1 MSLARETCVFV
12 SAAYRLGLV
21 LEDLRDACDPS
32 GTLSSPHKFRKRIE
46 ECIDGLGGLLWTT
59 EHLPGTT
66 ELHKKLWFF
75 REAIGP
81 ASSSPTVNG
90 WGQIATD
97 TLSGLQ
103 KHVAA
108 RVGPRLRD
116 QLDALLV
123 LLLVEQRERGR
134 QKLRL
139 AIDFA
144 PWIGV
149 DGSDMLEII
158 GARALQGLLHVKPP
172 DPSLPPRAGVT
183 PLPTVHA
190 ADSASVRLTIDGSL
204 FAESLLEG
212 DAEPGHA
219 PTLQTDRERPVAAP
233 ARIEGSIERL
243 EIQNI
248 FSFGDEAEPI
258 EMGRLNLLIGANGAG
273 KSNILE
279 AIELLAST
287 PRDVQAAIR
296 EAGGIYDVLSRRSRQ
311 EGLVGT
317 VEAVIRFAHRDDPL
331 LHRLRFAAEEQRFSI
346 VDERIE
352 NVDAHNR
359 PTPFFFFGHEK
370 RGPMI
375 STWNE
380 ADQQR
385 RLEPVRMPATRS
397 ILSERRD
404 PERYPELAG
413 LAGFYEGLRAYRE
426 PLLGRFAAPRTPQA
440 TDLPND
446 QLRADGSNLALVL
459 GRLRLDPPTMRS
471 IVEKL
476 RDVYASVNDIET
488 KTEGGTI
495 QVFLQDNGFPLSARR
510 ISDGTMRFLCLL
522 VVLCDPSPPPV
533 VLIEEPELGLHPDAI
548 GALADLLR
556 DASERMQLIVTTHSE
571 ALVDRFGDTPEV
583 VLVIDK
589 AEPIEG
595 GSTRAR
601 RLDREN
607 LKEWLDTYSLG
618 RLWRMGELGGNR
630 W

>member
-1 MSLARETCVFV
+1 MSLARETCAFV
-12 SAAYRLGLV
+12 TAAYRVGLAIQ
-21 LEDLRDACDPS
+21 DFRDACDPPGPQS
-32 GTLSSPHKFRKRIE
+32 VRDDLLRQVDASIDDLIRMPGARDLDGKLYPFRGTSPRERFTGPSDWHRSATAALSV
-46 ECIDGLGGLLWTT
+46 LQ
-59 EHLPGTT
+59 EHVVT
-66 ELHKKLWFF
+66 
-75 REAIGP
+75 
-81 ASSSPTVNG
+81 S
-90 WGQIATD
+90 
-97 TLSGLQ
+97 
-103 KHVAA
+103 
-108 RVGPRLRD
+108 VGPKLRD

-123 LLLVEQRERGR
+123 LLLLDQRKRGTR
-134 QKLRL
+134 IHEARP
-139 AIDFA
+139 AIDYS

-149 DGSDMLEII
+149 GEADIQEMVES
-158 GARALQGLLHVKPP
+158 RALRGLV
-172 DPSLPPRAGVT
+172 
-183 PLPTVHA
+183 
-190 ADSASVRLTIDGSL
+190 SVAKGGLIRLTVDGRL
-204 FAESLLEG
+204 FVEDLLEG
-212 DAEPGHA
+212 GGEPANGSGVQISLEH
-219 PTLQTDRERPVAAP
+219 PVAAP

-243 EIQNI
+243 KIQNI

-258 EMGRLNLLIGANGAG
+258 DMGRLNVLIGANGAG

-279 AIELLAST
+279 AIELLASS

-296 EAGGIYDVLSRRSRQ
+296 EAGGIHDVLSRRTKP

-317 VEAVIRFAHRDDPL
+317 VEAVIRFAHRDEPL
-331 LHRLRFAAEEQRFSI
+331 RHRLCFAAEEQRFSI

-352 NVDAHNR
+352 NADAQGR
-359 PTPFFFFGHEK
+359 PKPFFFFGHEM

-375 STWNE
+375 SAWDE
-380 ADQQR
+380 AAQQR

-413 LAGFYEGLRAYRE
+413 LASFYEGLRAYRE
-426 PLLGRFAAPRTPQA
+426 PLLGRLSAPRGPQA

-446 QLRADGSNLALVL
+446 HLLADGSNLALVL
-459 GRLRLDPPTMRS
+459 GRLRLDPPTIRS

-556 DASERMQLIVTTHSE
+556 DASERMQVVVTTHSE

-589 AEPIEG
+589 AEPSEG

-601 RLDREN
+601 RLGREN